1 MEMDTEILVIGG
13 GIAGLSAALYTARHG
28 LRTVVISID
37 LGGQLAYASVIE
49 NYPGILRVRG
59 LDLANTVL
67 RQARDFGADF
77 LFDEVV
83 SLERS
88 GDKWV
93 ARTRKGY
100 VIRAEAVIA
109 ANGKTPRRLGVP
121 GEEEYVGRGVS
132 YCSICDAP
140 LFTGKRVALASFYLK
155 AVEAIELLAP
165 VARKLYYITPDKLLR
180 PRQLEKLVREAN
192 VEVYLHSRIVEIK
205 GDGRR
210 VTAVVVEPIG
220 GGERKEIPVDGVF
233 IEMGFVTNIKILE
246 PYVETTPQKEVIVDS
261 YGRTKTPGLFAA
273 GDLVNIP
280 YKQAVIAAASG
291 VTAGLSAINYVF
303 EKKGVRKRL
312 LADWETEE
320 EEEGEEKIMT
330 PPGGTTSIRGKPGF
344 KFKL

>member
-1 MEMDTEILVIGG
+1 MVEMDVDVLVIGG

-49 NYPGILRVRG
+49 NYPGILRIRG

-83 SLERS
+83 SLKRVD
-88 GDKWV
+88 GRWV

-100 VIRAEAVIA
+100 VVRAEAVVA
-109 ANGKTPRRLGVP
+109 ANGKMPRRLGVP

-165 VARKLYYITPDKLLR
+165 VAKKLYYITPDKILR
-180 PRQLEKLVREAN
+180 PRRLEKLVEEAD
-192 VEVYLHSRIVEIK
+192 VEVYLHSRIVEIL

-210 VTAVVVEPIG
+210 VTGVVIEPIG
-220 GGERKEIPVDGVF
+220 GGERRKLDVDGVF
-233 IEMGFVTNIKILE
+233 IEMGFVTNIDILRE
-246 PYVETTPQKEVIVDS
+246 YVDTTPQKEVIVDK
-261 YGRTKTPGLFAA
+261 YGRTRTEGLFAA
-273 GDLVNIP
+273 GDLVDVP

-291 VTAGLSAINYVF
+291 VTAGLSAVNYIY
-303 EKKGVRKRL
+303 EKKGIRKHL
-312 LADWETEE
+312 KADWES
-320 EEEGEEKIMT
+320 EEKEEI
-330 PPGGTTSIRGKPGF
+330 PPKPGGTTEIKKKSKF
-344 KFKL
+344 TFKL